1 MADRFDLEEKIMRA
15 SWVLEDI
22 RLFRDRFNQRADMTD
37 DDIDN
42 FLMSMETIYTH
53 RFDDLDDMMCQV
65 FELNQY
71 ASKEKKKKRAP
82 IFDVNR
88 HQPTM
93 TDAERKVVDEF
104 VEKVER
110 DKKWKPTQDLQSTFD
125 EKM

>member
-22 RLFRDRFNQRADMTD
+22 RLMRDRHNQIDFTWD
-37 DDIDN
+37 EVDN
-42 FLMSMETIYTH
+42 FLMSMETIYQN

-71 ASKEKKKKRAP
+71 TSKKHKEKRAP

-93 TDAERKVVDEF
+93 TDAEQKVVDDF
-104 VEKVER
+104 IQKV
-110 DKKWKPTQDLQSTFD
+110 DNG
-125 EKM
+125 

>member
-37 DDIDN
+37 DEVDN

-71 ASKEKKKKRAP
+71 ASKEKKEKRAP

-88 HQPTM
+88 HQPM
-93 TDAERKVVDEF
+93 LSDEDRKTVDEF
-104 VEKVER
+104 VESIER

>member
-22 RLFRDRFNQRADMTD
+22 RLFRDRLWQRETMTHD
-37 DDIDN
+37 EIDN
-42 FLMSMETIYTH
+42 FLMSMETIYQH

-71 ASKEKKKKRAP
+71 ASKEKKEKRAP

-88 HQPTM
+88 HQPM
-93 TDAERKVVDEF
+93 LSDEERDVVDKF

-110 DKKWKPTQDLQSTFD
+110 DKKWKPTQDPQSTFD

>member
-22 RLFRDRFNQRADMTD
+22 RLFRDRLWQRETMTHD
-37 DDIDN
+37 EIDN
-42 FLMSMETIYTH
+42 FLMSMETIYQH

-71 ASKEKKKKRAP
+71 ASKEKKEKRAP

-88 HQPTM
+88 HQPM
-93 TDAERKVVDEF
+93 LSDKERGVIDEF

>member
-37 DDIDN
+37 DEVDN

-71 ASKEKKKKRAP
+71 ASKEKKEKRAP

-93 TDAERKVVDEF
+93 TNAERKIVDEF
-104 VEKVER
+104 V
-110 DKKWKPTQDLQSTFD
+110 KK
-125 EKM
+125 

>member
-22 RLFRDRFNQRADMTD
+22 RLFRDRFNQRVDMTD
-37 DDIDN
+37 DDVDN

-71 ASKEKKKKRAP
+71 ASEQKKEKRAP

>member
-37 DDIDN
+37 DEVDN

-53 RFDDLDDMMCQV
+53 RFDDLNDMMCQV

-71 ASKEKKKKRAP
+71 ASKEKKEKRAP

-93 TDAERKVVDEF
+93 TNEERKIVDEF